1 MLLNVGLDGLPTAN
15 KLWAWLCS
23 SHAEADVTPTN
34 VMANLTKVGNAKSNT
49 ARTSSSRIIDCGAFD
64 FSDVLTGT
72 AKSVVVSTDD
82 PANAGAKIIAI
93 QDLNAGAA
101 VNLST
106 GIIVDD
112 LSIQVGYLTSGSVA

>member
-1 MLLNVGLDGLPTAN
+1 M
-15 KLWAWLCS
+15 
-23 SHAEADVTPTN
+23 TPTN
-34 VMANLTKVGNAKSNT
+34 VKADLTFVGNVKSNT
-49 ARTSSSRIIDCGAFD
+49 SRTSSSRIIDCGAFD

-72 AKSVVVSTDD
+72 AKSVVLLTDD

-101 VNLST
+101 VNLSL

-112 LSIQVGYLTSGSVA
+112 ISIKAGYLVSGSVG